1 MTPFP
6 FRGFRKAQLAL
17 AASALLLALSVLLM
31 ASATYAWFFD
41 SVVNQGNVIRCP
53 DAPASDAEARGAE
66 GCGDTADPGKAS
78 DNAEDAISGGELEV
92 SGDLGLSSGASESGE
107 PESQSGASH
116 ATEPSPSPDG
126 GSDSA
131 PGQDAGG

>member
-31 ASATYAWFFD
+31 AGTTYAWLSD
-41 SVVNQGNVIRCP
+41 SVVNRGNIIRCP

-66 GCGDTADPGKAS
+66 GCGDVADAGKS
-78 DNAEDAISGGELEV
+78 SGNAEDAISGGEAEV
-92 SGDLGLSSGASESGE
+92 SGGGVDLLPGASEGGE
-107 PESQSGASH
+107 PESQRGASD
-116 ATEPSPSPDG
+116 AAEPPPPNG
-126 GSDSA
+126 GSVPAS
-131 PGQDAGG
+131 GQDAGG